1 MFDVTRGDLVAER
14 FGLGEHASLDGPV
27 AFGRLGE
34 IWQLVS
40 ERGRF
45 AVKHAQFAV
54 SVEDAELDA
63 AYQEAVRLTGVPMP
77 AVVRA
82 VDGTVVADVGG
93 SHVRVYEWI
102 DVLPADRRLDPG
114 ELGQV
119 LAAIHAVVVT
129 TDEPVDAWY
138 VDPVGAE
145 TWQELLVRL
154 RMADAPFVDRLA
166 ALLPGVLEAEGILT
180 SPRRVQVCHRDL
192 WADNVRR
199 TPGGGLVV
207 LDWENSGPGDV
218 NGELG
223 CALFEY
229 GLGQADRMRTLYAA
243 YLDAGG
249 PGRLADRG
257 DLTML
262 VAQLGNIARVGCERW
277 LTSSTDQER
286 ARNAD
291 WVAEFLD
298 EPVTVQ
304 DSRSDPPR
312 RQRLCLALRAS
323 AGIYLGPGARQRRLA
338 RGWPWPVSRHFRPLP
353 LNGSRR
359 LVPSFNRRGR
369 ADRPGDGL
377 SQFDV
382 PRRVPDVGL
391 PQPGLARRRQDLVH
405 TPARHHVTD
414 QTQHHALGMTSP

>member
-1 MFDVTRGDLVAER
+1 MLDATRGDLVAER
-14 FGLGEHASLDGPV
+14 FGLGDHASLAGPV

-34 IWQLVS
+34 IWQLVA

-45 AVKHAQFAV
+45 AVKHARFAV
-54 SVEDAELDA
+54 SSEDAEVDA
-63 AYQEAVRLTGVPMP
+63 AFQESVRRTGVPMP

-82 VDGTVVADVGG
+82 VDGAVVADVGG
-93 SHVRVYEWI
+93 DHVRVYEWV
-102 DVLPADRRLDPG
+102 DVLPADRRLDPR

-129 TDEPVDAWY
+129 TDEPVDGWY

-154 RMADAPFVDRLA
+154 RTAGAPFVDRFE
-166 ALLPGVLEAEGILT
+166 ALLPDVCDAEGILVP
-180 SPRRVQVCHRDL
+180 PRRAQVCHRDL

-223 CALFEY
+223 CAVFEY
-229 GLGQADRMRTLYAA
+229 GLGQPDRMRTLYAA

-249 PGRLADRG
+249 PGRLTRRG

-262 VAQLGNIARVGCERW
+262 VAQLGHIAQVGCERW
-277 LTSSTDQER
+277 LASSTDQER

-291 WVAEFLD
+291 WVSEFLD
-298 EPVTVQ
+298 EPVTVEAI
-304 DSRSDPPR
+304 DRI
-312 RQRLCLALRAS
+312 LLA
-323 AGIYLGPGARQRRLA
+323 
-338 RGWPWPVSRHFRPLP
+338 V
-353 LNGSRR
+353 NG
-359 LVPSFNRRGR
+359 
-369 ADRPGDGL
+369 
-377 SQFDV
+377 
-382 PRRVPDVGL
+382 
-391 PQPGLARRRQDLVH
+391 
-405 TPARHHVTD
+405 
-414 QTQHHALGMTSP
+414 

>member
-1 MFDVTRGDLVAER
+1 VFDVSRGDLVAER
-14 FGLGEHASLDGPV
+14 FRLGAHGSLDGPV

-34 IWQLVS
+34 IWQLVA

-54 SVEDAELDA
+54 SAEDAERDA
-63 AYQEAVRLTGVPMP
+63 VYQETVRLAGIPMP

-82 VDGTVVADVGG
+82 VDGAVVADIGG
-93 SHVRVYEWI
+93 GQVRVYEWV
-102 DVLPADRRLDPG
+102 DVLPADRRLDPA
-114 ELGQV
+114 ELGRV

-129 TDEPVDAWY
+129 TDEPVDSWY
-138 VDPVGAE
+138 VDPVGEE
-145 TWQELLVRL
+145 TWHELLARL
-154 RMADAPFVDRLA
+154 RTADAPFVHRLA
-166 ALLPGVLEAEGILT
+166 ALLPAVFEAEGILT

-243 YLDAGG
+243 YVDAGG

-286 ARNAD
+286 ARNVD
-291 WVAEFLD
+291 WVTEFLQ
-298 EPVTVQ
+298 EPGTIETV
-304 DSRSDPPR
+304 D
-312 RQRLCLALRAS
+312 LILHA
-323 AGIYLGPGARQRRLA
+323 
-338 RGWPWPVSRHFRPLP
+338 V
-353 LNGSRR
+353 NG
-359 LVPSFNRRGR
+359 
-369 ADRPGDGL
+369 
-377 SQFDV
+377 
-382 PRRVPDVGL
+382 
-391 PQPGLARRRQDLVH
+391 
-405 TPARHHVTD
+405 
-414 QTQHHALGMTSP
+414 

>member
-1 MFDVTRGDLVAER
+1 
-14 FGLGEHASLDGPV
+14 
-27 AFGRLGE
+27 
-34 IWQLVS
+34 
-40 ERGRF
+40 
-45 AVKHAQFAV
+45 
-54 SVEDAELDA
+54 
-63 AYQEAVRLTGVPMP
+63 MP

-82 VDGTVVADVGG
+82 VDGAVVADVGG
-93 SHVRVYEWI
+93 DHVRVYEWV

-129 TDEPVDAWY
+129 TDEPVDGWY
-138 VDPVGAE
+138 VDPVGAG
-145 TWQELLVRL
+145 TWQELMVRL
-154 RMADAPFVDRLA
+154 RMADAPFVDRFE
-166 ALLPGVLEAEGILT
+166 ALLPAVCEAEGILA

-229 GLGQADRMRTLYAA
+229 GLGQADRMRTLYAT

-249 PGRLADRG
+249 PGRLTDRG

-291 WVAEFLD
+291 WVTSSSTNRSPWRQSIGSSSPSTAEVYGCSRGLTRRRPSWKPVPAAMVISPRAATT
-298 EPVTVQ
+298 EP
-304 DSRSDPPR
+304 
-312 RQRLCLALRAS
+312 AS
-323 AGIYLGPGARQRRLA
+323 CHRERINA
-338 RGWPWPVSRHFRPLP
+338 VPL
-353 LNGSRR
+353 LMGS
-359 LVPSFNRRGR
+359 LQFMCQS
-369 ADRPGDGL
+369 GL
-377 SQFDV
+377 S
-382 PRRVPDVGL
+382 PDGV
-391 PQPGLARRRQDLVH
+391 
-405 TPARHHVTD
+405 
-414 QTQHHALGMTSP
+414 

>member
-1 MFDVTRGDLVAER
+1 MLDATRGDLVAER
-14 FGLGEHASLDGPV
+14 FGLGAHASLDGPV

-34 IWQLVS
+34 IWQLVA

-45 AVKHAQFAV
+45 AVKHARLAV
-54 SVEDAELDA
+54 SSEDAERDA
-63 AYQEAVRLTGVPMP
+63 AFQESVRRAGVPMP

-93 SHVRVYEWI
+93 DHVRVYEWV
-102 DVLPADRRLDPG
+102 DVLAADRRLDPA
-114 ELGQV
+114 ELGRM

-129 TDEPVDAWY
+129 TDEPVDGWY

-145 TWQELLVRL
+145 TWEELLMRL
-154 RMADAPFVDRLA
+154 RAAGAPFVDRFED
-166 ALLPGVLEAEGILT
+166 LLPAVCEAEGILT

-229 GLGQADRMRTLYAA
+229 GLGETDRVRTLYAA

-249 PGRLADRG
+249 PGRLTDRG

-262 VAQLGNIARVGCERW
+262 VAQLGHIARVGCERW
-277 LTSSTDQER
+277 LASSTDHER

-291 WVAEFLD
+291 WVGEFLD
-298 EPVTVQ
+298 EPVTVETV
-304 DSRSDPPR
+304 DRI
-312 RQRLCLALRAS
+312 LLA
-323 AGIYLGPGARQRRLA
+323 
-338 RGWPWPVSRHFRPLP
+338 
-353 LNGSRR
+353 
-359 LVPSFNRRGR
+359 
-369 ADRPGDGL
+369 
-377 SQFDV
+377 
-382 PRRVPDVGL
+382 
-391 PQPGLARRRQDLVH
+391 VH
-405 TPARHHVTD
+405 
-414 QTQHHALGMTSP
+414 G

>member
-1 MFDVTRGDLVAER
+1 VFDATRGDLVAER

-34 IWQLVS
+34 IWQLVA

-54 SVEDAELDA
+54 SLEDAELDA
-63 AYQEAVRLTGVPMP
+63 AFQESVHWAGVPMP

-82 VDGTVVADVGG
+82 VDGTVVADIGG
-93 SHVRVYEWI
+93 DHVRVYEWT
-102 DVLPADRRLDPG
+102 DVLPADRRLDPR
-114 ELGQV
+114 ELGQL

-129 TDEPVDAWY
+129 TDEPVDSWY
-138 VDPVGAE
+138 LDPVGAE
-145 TWQELLVRL
+145 TWQELLIRL
-154 RMADAPFVDRLA
+154 RMADAPFADRLE
-166 ALLPGVLEAEGILT
+166 ALLPAVCEAESILT

-249 PGRLADRG
+249 RGRLVDRG

-262 VAQLGNIARVGCERW
+262 VAQLGNIARLGCERW
-277 LTSSTDQER
+277 LASATDQER

-291 WVAEFLD
+291 WVSEFLN
-298 EPVTVQ
+298 EPVTVETV
-304 DSRSDPPR
+304 DRI
-312 RQRLCLALRAS
+312 LHA
-323 AGIYLGPGARQRRLA
+323 
-338 RGWPWPVSRHFRPLP
+338 VS
-353 LNGSRR
+353 G
-359 LVPSFNRRGR
+359 
-369 ADRPGDGL
+369 
-377 SQFDV
+377 
-382 PRRVPDVGL
+382 
-391 PQPGLARRRQDLVH
+391 
-405 TPARHHVTD
+405 
-414 QTQHHALGMTSP
+414 